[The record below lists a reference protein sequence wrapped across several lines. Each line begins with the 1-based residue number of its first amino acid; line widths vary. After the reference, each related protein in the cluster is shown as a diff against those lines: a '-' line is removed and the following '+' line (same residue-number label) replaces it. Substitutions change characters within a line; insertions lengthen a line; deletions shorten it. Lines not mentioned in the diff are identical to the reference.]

1 MNVGRAV
8 HRNMGHADSNSPVVE
23 CHSESGFAY
32 LLAMMLVMA
41 LLIMSA
47 VAVEK
52 GIAQAR
58 RQREALTIWRGEQY
72 VRAIRLYYKKT
83 QHYPQTIEDLQKG
96 IANVHFLRPEAYKNP
111 MNKQDGSWRLI
122 YVNPAGQ
129 IIGSVR
135 YANLQQMALI
145 VMNNG
150 QMPALP
156 TGQPGAPAAPATAPP
171 AGDTSSSGIDPQQ
184 PPDIN
189 NIEPQPTPP
198 APQALPQGTPGQ
210 PGQPTGQQGLLGASP
225 GQPAVNPLLLMKPTG
240 PVSGPVVGGF
250 LTGVALAPDKPS
262 QKVYEGGK
270 KYIQW
275 EFIWNPLVDQARAI
289 QGGANGAA
297 TGSLGGAN
305 GTPGATGGGILG
317 GTSGAGG
324 GLNGGGLFPTTPNQ
338 PPTQTP
344 QPQQPQQPPSQT
356 PQ

>member
-1 MNVGRAV
+1 MSSDRAQ
-8 HRNMGHADSNSPVVE
+8 HPRA
-23 CHSESGFAY
+23 ESGFAY
-32 LLAMMLVMA
+32 LLAMMMVVA
-41 LLIMSA
+41 VIIASS

-58 RQREALTIWRGEQY
+58 RQREALAIWRGEQY

-96 IANVHFLRPEAYKNP
+96 NLNIHFLRPEAYKNP

-145 VMNNG
+145 VLNNG
-150 QMPALP
+150 QMPTIPA
-156 TGQPGAPAAPATAPP
+156 GQPGAPATPAAPATPTTPAPSSNPAGSGTDTTQSPDPNSGEQRAAQQPEQPP
-171 AGDTSSSGIDPQQ
+171 ADPQG
-184 PPDIN
+184 
-189 NIEPQPTPP
+189 
-198 APQALPQGTPGQ
+198 ALPQTP
-210 PGQPTGQQGLLGASP
+210 QGLPPNAMNS
-225 GQPAVNPLLLMKPTG
+225 LLTMKPTG

-250 LTGVALAPDKPS
+250 LTGVALTPDKPS
-262 QKVYEGGK
+262 QRVYQGGK

-275 EFIWNPLVDQARAI
+275 EFIWNPMVDQARAV
-289 QGGANGAA
+289 QAGGSGAA
-297 TGSLGGAN
+297 TGSIGGAA
-305 GTPGATGGGILG
+305 GTAGGILG
-317 GTSGAGG
+317 GAGNGANG
-324 GLNGGGLFPTTPNQ
+324 GGGLFPTQPGQ

-344 QPQQPQQPPSQT
+344 QPPGQPPLQI